1 MENSIQIQ
9 GIRNMLSHSGCP
21 EDRKRRNEKMKGTV
35 TFCKNTENDT
45 GEYNT
50 GVFIGM
56 EFIQCCFNHGIP
68 ARVLNVRR
76 VHGEVTEIVVE
87 FGK

>member
-1 MENSIQIQ
+1 
-9 GIRNMLSHSGCP
+9 
-21 EDRKRRNEKMKGTV
+21 
-35 TFCKNTENDT
+35 
-45 GEYNT
+45 
-50 GVFIGM
+50 M

>member
-1 MENSIQIQ
+1 MMFEKEAQY
-9 GIRNMLSHSGCP
+9 
-21 EDRKRRNEKMKGTV
+21 RKRRNEKMKGTV
-35 TFCKNTENDT
+35 TFCKNTKNDT